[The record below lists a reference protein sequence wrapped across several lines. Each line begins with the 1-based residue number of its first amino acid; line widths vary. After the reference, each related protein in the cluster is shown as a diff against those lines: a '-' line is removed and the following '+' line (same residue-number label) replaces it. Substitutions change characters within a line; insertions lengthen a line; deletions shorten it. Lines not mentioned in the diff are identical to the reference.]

1 MPTVLLVD
9 DSPVVRRVLTL
20 RLEAQGFDV
29 RAESSATGAG
39 EVDLSTLACAVI
51 DIELPDG
58 SGYDLVT
65 GEYKSG
71 TTKDSV
77 VAMRG
82 SVR

>member
-1 MPTVLLVD
+1 MTGSETGHDLTVK
-9 DSPVVRRVLTL
+9 
-20 RLEAQGFDV
+20 Q
-29 RAESSATGAG
+29 
-39 EVDLSTLACAVI
+39 AV
-51 DIELPDG
+51 ELPDG